1 MSQPL
6 SPMALG
12 AFALVAGVVVGLLAG
27 AWWGRRGA
35 ASPAPRP
42 AATEAA
48 PRAEGGERVRSQA
61 LEAVSEP
68 VLVVGGDGR
77 ILECNAAAL
86 TLLDRHRPAV
96 TGLEAAAIRKLVSPS
111 GVEIAWREL
120 VEARSPWAGEAHVR
134 LPDESRRAMDVRS
147 VPVFTVRGELAGLV
161 EVYRDNGLSTS
172 LTADRFLSALDALT
186 EGDAQEDPSV
196 AAERELRLLAL
207 GFADLDKVMRQ
218 YEMLLPAMSAEDP
231 LTEAIAGL
239 AAETSEVAATADV
252 PRLLRE
258 IPRSMTRL
266 RSHLTRLAGSTRRG
280 S

>member
-1 MSQPL
+1 MLQSL
-6 SPMALG
+6 SPTALG
-12 AFALVAGVVVGLLAG
+12 ALALAAGAIVGLLVG
-27 AWWGRRGA
+27 AWWGRRGGA
-35 ASPAPRP
+35 PAPSRTV
-42 AATEAA
+42 AADA
-48 PRAEGGERVRSQA
+48 PPKPDGGERVRSQA

-68 VLVVGGDGR
+68 VLVVGSDGR

-96 TGLEAAAIRKLVSPS
+96 TGLDASAIRKLVTPS
-111 GVEIAWREL
+111 GIEVAWREL
-120 VEARSPWAGEAHVR
+120 VDARAPWTGEAHVR

-147 VPVFTVRGELAGLV
+147 VPVFTAKGELAGLV
-161 EVYRDNGLSTS
+161 EVYRDNGMSTS
-172 LTADRFLSALDALT
+172 LTADRFLSALDALD
-186 EGDAQEDPSV
+186 EADGREEPSV

-239 AAETSEVAATADV
+239 AAETSEVAAMADV

-266 RSHLTRLAGSTRRG
+266 RAHLTRLAGTARRG
-280 S
+280 P

>member
-1 MSQPL
+1 
-6 SPMALG
+6 MALG
-12 AFALVAGVVVGLLAG
+12 VLALAAGALIGLLVG
-27 AWWGRRGA
+27 AWWRRRA
-35 ASPAPRP
+35 TAPAPRATP
-42 AATEAA
+42 AEATFR
-48 PRAEGGERVRSQA
+48 PDGGERVRSQA

-96 TGLEAAAIRKLVSPS
+96 SGAEAATIRKLVSPS
-111 GVEIAWREL
+111 GIEIAWREL
-120 VEARSPWAGEAHVR
+120 VEARSPWTGEAHVR
-134 LPDESRRAMDVRS
+134 LPDESRRAMAVRS
-147 VPVFTVRGELAGLV
+147 VPVFTSKGELAGLV
-161 EVYRDNGLSTS
+161 EVYRDSGTSTS
-172 LTADRFLSALDALT
+172 LTADRFLSALDALDEPG
-186 EGDAQEDPSV
+186 EGDAHEEPAV

-207 GFADLDKVMRQ
+207 GFAELDKVMRQ

-239 AAETSEVAATADV
+239 AAETNELAATADV

-266 RSHLTRLAGSTRRG
+266 RSHLTRLAGSAPRG
-280 S
+280 M